1 MAVRKRSGWLLA
13 ALPALVAWAPA
24 PVLADPVLVIRG
36 DPGQV
41 VQDCAAGSA
50 QVVGNGN
57 RVVIAGACRTLDV
70 FGSGNSVVVDLEPG
84 AVVRVAGN
92 RNRVAYRTA
101 AGTPTVAISGRD
113 DIVRAAAAAELAVL
127 PPPPGPLVIPA
138 GALSGRF
145 ACAGLDVVI
154 HASYGRYDLRG
165 GCRSVTVDGAA
176 TTIVAEL
183 APGAPVAIGA
193 AGVTMNYVLVADG
206 PPPQVRVTVPGEQAT
221 HIERHNGSFLKLPT
235 AQVTP

>member
-1 MAVRKRSGWLLA
+1 MAACNRATWMLVI
-13 ALPALVAWAPA
+13 LPAVAAWAP
-24 PVLADPVLVIRG
+24 DRVLVIRG

-57 RVVIAGACRTLDV
+57 RVVVAGACRTLDV

-84 AVVRVAGN
+84 AVVRITGS

-101 AGTPTVAISGRD
+101 AGIPTVAINGRGD
-113 DIVRAAAAAELAVL
+113 TVQAAEAADLATL

-138 GALSGRF
+138 GALSGKF
-145 ACAGLDVVI
+145 ACGGLDVVI

-165 GCRSVTVDGAA
+165 GCRSVTVDGTS

-193 AGVTMNYVLVADG
+193 AGVAMNYVLVADG
-206 PPPQVRVTVPGEQAT
+206 PPPQVRVTIPGEQAT
-221 HIERHNGSFLKLPT
+221 HIERSNGSFLQLPT
-235 AQVTP
+235 AQATP